1 MPPWNQVMVGVGSA
15 WILHSKSNR
24 LPSSSC
30 RIDGFFEK
38 VGARPSICL
47 RKKESLQ

>member
-1 MPPWNQVMVGVGSA
+1 MVGLGSA
-15 WILHSKSNR
+15 CIRHSNNNR

-30 RIDGFFEK
+30 RIDGFFEN

-47 RKKESLQ
+47 EKKIQK